1 MEYKLVS
8 PQLQDIQTRT
18 VRITAK
24 AQELGAVT
32 ATTITIPL
40 ENLGSEDIVAADV
53 LVARNLTDATAAT
66 ASVVGTDLVLTD
78 VAIAVTDLFD
88 LVIRLK

>member
-8 PQLQDIQTRT
+8 PQLQDIQTKT
-18 VRITAK
+18 VRITAR
-24 AQELGAVT
+24 AAELGVVT

-40 ENLGSEDIVAADV
+40 EDIGVDDIAAADV
-53 LVARNLTDATAAT
+53 LVARNLTDSTAAT
-66 ASVVGTDLVLTD
+66 PSVVGANLVLTD
-78 VAIAVTDLFD
+78 AAIAVTDLFD